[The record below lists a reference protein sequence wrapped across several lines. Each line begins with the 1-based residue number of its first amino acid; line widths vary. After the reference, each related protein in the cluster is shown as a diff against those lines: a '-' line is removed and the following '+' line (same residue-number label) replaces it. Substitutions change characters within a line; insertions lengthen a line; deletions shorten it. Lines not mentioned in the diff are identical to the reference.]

1 MAEKKMYAEKNVEN
15 LFTLMLESVTIFLI
29 EI

>member
-1 MAEKKMYAEKNVEN
+1 MAENKIYAEKNVEN

>member
-1 MAEKKMYAEKNVEN
+1 MAEKKMYTEKNVEN